1 MTNSS
6 LASGN
11 LTFTVPENMPVGSYS
26 LIVAY
31 TINGKAKEV
40 MFDAVTCTVKEEV
53 TPPEPGAKV
62 LVFKNQMMGSAQNRD
77 FGCLLTVTDA
87 GQLDIQTACYMND
100 DPTLNADENKK
111 RRSEIDLIANT
122 YSGPAF
128 AGPE

>member
-1 MTNSS
+1 MVVTKVSLRKQLTIEDTPMTNSS

-31 TINGKAKEV
+31 TMNGKAKEV

-77 FGCLLTVTDA
+77 FGCLLTVTDV
-87 GQLDIQTACYMND
+87 GQLDR
-100 DPTLNADENKK
+100 L
-111 RRSEIDLIANT
+111 
-122 YSGPAF
+122 PAT
-128 AGPE
+128 